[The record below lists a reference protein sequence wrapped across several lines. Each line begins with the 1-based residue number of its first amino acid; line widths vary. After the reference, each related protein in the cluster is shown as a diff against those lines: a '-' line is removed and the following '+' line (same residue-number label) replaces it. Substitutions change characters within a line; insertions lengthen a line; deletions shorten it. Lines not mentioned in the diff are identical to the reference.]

1 MNDAVIVSAVRAPV
15 GKAPKGALR
24 TVRPEALSVA
34 VMQGALERVPS
45 LDPADIDDVIW
56 GCAFP
61 EAEQGLNVARYAA
74 LQAGLPVS
82 VPGVTVN
89 RFCSSGLQSIVFGA
103 QAIMSGMANVILAG
117 GVESM
122 SRVPGGGNKPMS
134 SNDLMDVSPDAYLGM
149 GLTAERVARQFDV
162 GREAQD
168 AFAAE
173 SHRRALAAQ
182 AAGRFDDELVPISVT
197 RRRPEA
203 GGTAAEESFVHAVD
217 EGPRAGTTPEILAGL
232 RAVFRKD
239 GSVTAGNSSQ
249 TSDGAG
255 AVVVMSA
262 AKAADLGLKPL
273 GRVVSF
279 AAAGVEPA
287 VMGIG
292 PALAIPKAL
301 RIAGL
306 SLDDID
312 LFEINEAF
320 ASQAVYVVRELG
332 LDPERVNV
340 NGGAIALGHP
350 LGATGAKLT
359 ATLLHEMARRQS
371 RYGIVSMCVAGGI
384 GAAAVFE
391 RID

>member
-34 VMQGALERVPS
+34 VMQGALARVPS

-89 RFCSSGLQSIVFGA
+89 RFCSSGLQSIVFGV
-103 QAIMSGMANVILAG
+103 QAIMSGMADVILAG

-122 SRVPGGGNKPMS
+122 SRVPGGGSKPMS
-134 SNDLMDVSPDAYLGM
+134 SNELLDVSPDAYLGM

-162 GREAQD
+162 SRAAQD

-182 AAGRFDDELVPISVT
+182 AAGTFDDELVPITVT
-197 RRRPEA
+197 RHSPGA
-203 GGTAAEESFVHAVD
+203 GGAAVEESFVHVAD
-217 EGPRAGTTPEILAGL
+217 EGPRAGTTPEVLAGL

-287 VMGIG
+287 IMGIG

-306 SLDDID
+306 TLDDID

-332 LDPERVNV
+332 IDPERVNV

-391 RID
+391 RAG